1 VNLDVIVLGF
11 ANAVRPTALAVTYAL
26 LAAPRPW
33 RLLAAFVGAG
43 LTFSL
48 AIGILVVAVMNG
60 AEVRSGAT
68 SFDAVVKLL
77 AGVAAIGFSAGLFAG
92 RVMPGRRTESDPSWV
107 SRRLRDP
114 SLKVAAAAGVTTHLP
129 GLFYLVA
136 LNAISAEDPSLLW
149 GVTQVVVFNALWW
162 SVPIA
167 SLVLSLLRPE
177 QTRESLGRVNAWVR
191 RNQQAILA
199 AVFAVVGLYLTAK
212 GAVDLID

>member
-26 LAAPRPW
+26 LSAARPW

-43 LTFSL
+43 LIFSL

-60 AEVRSGAT
+60 AEVRSGTT
-68 SFDAVVKLL
+68 SFDAVVELL

-92 RVMPGRRTESDPSWV
+92 RAMPGRRTDSDPSWV

-149 GVTQVVVFNALWW
+149 GVIQVGVFNALWW
-162 SVPIA
+162 SLPIA

-177 QTRESLGRVNAWVR
+177 RTRESLGQVNAWVR